1 MRACIKLAY
10 DVTRYTLKNTPSYGH
25 RTNKVIYTYSG
36 HSFPVKHAPKKK
48 ADIMANV
55 NEVADANTPA
65 PAPMVSELGS
75 IVGDYH
81 HYWEDY

>member
-36 HSFPVKHAPKKK
+36 HSFPVKQSPQKTS
-48 ADIMANV
+48 DIMANGD
-55 NEVADANTPA
+55 EVADT

-75 IVGDYH
+75 IVGDSH